1 MAAAI
6 LRRFGCGAVLLLVVL
21 SGAFALLEA
30 LPGDAAAVFE
40 DPRVP
45 PAQHER
51 LRAVY
56 GLDRPAPE
64 RFVRFLAAAAR
75 GDWGYSFAL
84 HRPVVRGAG
93 RGPALDAHAGA
104 RRAALL
110 LEFGLGVPLGL
121 WAARRAGSATDHA
134 LRAASARDLDA
145 ALVLARP
152 APVCSVFAFGWRL
165 LPPGGVASPGAEAG
179 RSPARAGD
187 LLRHLALPAAAL
199 GLPAAAATARFV
211 RASLLE
217 VAGEGFL
224 LAARARGL
232 APRRVVWVHALRAAA
247 SPVLQL
253 FGLSLASLLSGSLAV
268 EVVFGWPGLGR
279 VTFDA
284 LAARD
289 QPVLLAGATLAAAT
303 VLAGSLIAELAH
315 LALDPRVRR
324 A

>member
-6 LRRFGCGAVLLLVVL
+6 LRRSAAALALLIVVL
-21 SGAFALLEA
+21 TGAFALLEA
-30 LPGDAAAVFE
+30 LPGDAAAAFE

-45 PAQHER
+45 PAQRAR

-64 RFVRFLAAAAR
+64 RFVRFLGAAAR
-75 GDWGYSFAL
+75 GDWGYSFSH
-84 HRPVVRGAG
+84 HRPVAQVLGA
-93 RGPALDAHAGA
+93 ALPWTLALAGA
-104 RRAALL
+104 ALA
-110 LEFGLGVPLGL
+110 LEFGLGIPLGL
-121 WAARRAGSATDHA
+121 WAARRAGSAADHA
-134 LRAASARDLDA
+134 LRAG
-145 ALVLARP
+145 ALALWTLPSFWLGLLLLLA
-152 APVCSVFAFGWRL
+152 FAFGWRL
-165 LPPGGVASPGAEAG
+165 LPPGGVGSPGAESWPLG
-179 RSPARAGD
+179 ARLVDFA
-187 LLRHLALPAAAL
+187 RHLALPAAAI

-217 VAGEGFL
+217 IAGEGFL

-232 APRRVVWVHALRAAA
+232 APGRVVWGHALRAAA

-279 VTFDA
+279 VTYEA
-284 LAARD
+284 LGARD
-289 QPVLLAGATLAAAT
+289 QPVLLAGATLAAVT
-303 VLAGSLIAELAH
+303 VLAGSLVAELAH

-324 A
+324 G

>member
-6 LRRFGCGAVLLLVVL
+6 LRRAAAALALLLVVL
-21 SGAFALLEA
+21 TGAFALLEA
-30 LPGDAAAVFE
+30 LPGDAAAAFE

-45 PAQHER
+45 PAQRER

-56 GLDRPAPE
+56 GLERPAPE
-64 RFVRFLAAAAR
+64 RFVRFLSAAAR
-75 GDWGYSFAL
+75 GDWGYSFSH
-84 HRPVVRGAG
+84 HRPVARVLGA
-93 RGPALDAHAGA
+93 ALPWTLALAG
-104 RRAALL
+104 AALL
-110 LEFGLGVPLGL
+110 LEFGLGIPLGL
-121 WAARRAGSATDHA
+121 WAARRAGAAADHA
-134 LRAASARDLDA
+134 LRVA
-145 ALVLARP
+145 ALALWTLPSFWLGLLLLLA
-152 APVCSVFAFGWRL
+152 FAFGWRL
-165 LPPGGVASPGAEAG
+165 LPPGGVASPGAEAW
-179 RSPARAGD
+179 PWLARAGD
-187 LLRHLALPAAAL
+187 LLRHLALPAAAI

-217 VAGEGFL
+217 VAGEGWL

-232 APRRVVWVHALRAAA
+232 APRRVIWGHALRAAA

-279 VTFDA
+279 VTYEA
-284 LAARD
+284 LVARD

-324 A
+324 G